1 MLSRGFKSL
10 NLSACAVGV
19 SLGLAIAVPAGSADW
34 SRSFVHAPA
43 ARDHSE
49 LVRSFAP
56 LNEPMSTRGATG
68 FQAGFD
74 RDYGDLVLGGSF
86 QQGRV
91 PDSFGPG
98 LQDDSQM
105 LQLRAG
111 IDLGRTLGYVTFGE
125 RQQGSDQERNQVIG
139 LGVRVSVNRILQMSG
154 EILHHAPA
162 SSPNGAA
169 LGDETLSFR
178 AAFRF

>member
-1 MLSRGFKSL
+1 M
-10 NLSACAVGV
+10 
-19 SLGLAIAVPAGSADW
+19 
-34 SRSFVHAPA
+34 
-43 ARDHSE
+43 
-49 LVRSFAP
+49 
-56 LNEPMSTRGATG
+56 
-68 FQAGFD
+68 
-74 RDYGDLVLGGSF
+74 
-86 QQGRV
+86 

-154 EILHHAPA
+154 EFLHHAPG
-162 SSPNGAA
+162 SSPNGAT